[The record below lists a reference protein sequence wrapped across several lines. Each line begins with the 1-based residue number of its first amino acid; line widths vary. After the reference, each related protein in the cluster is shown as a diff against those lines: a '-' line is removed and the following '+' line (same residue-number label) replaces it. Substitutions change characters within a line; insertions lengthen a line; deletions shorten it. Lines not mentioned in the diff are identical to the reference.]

1 MSHFATWKQGGTAV
15 AALVSENYKS
25 NFSTTV
31 KLDDLRIDMRTNGAH
46 ETIVPN
52 RHTHAGYEVQV
63 ALEGEYYIDFD
74 GRKVLM
80 RAPDT
85 LCLIPPGCSHHSCYA
100 GGQTRQMSVGLRFGC
115 RQKQTPGEP
124 SGLLDLL
131 ELFPQSEPVLLTD
144 GELCQT
150 IRCFSEELSAPDV
163 GSELLLDALLRQF
176 FIQLFRALK
185 RMTGA
190 RSRDRSDHD
199 KREDRYG
206 KIEEFFHEHYARP
219 VTEED
224 LAQHLSVSKRQTS
237 RILRQLC
244 GKSFHEK
251 LEEMRMHYAL
261 QQLMHTDEPVE
272 NIALQVGYT
281 AASGFY
287 VAFKK
292 SFGITP
298 SRYRSTCRIQG
309 KRDGKR

>member
-1 MSHFATWKQGGTAV
+1 MHNLFA
-15 AALVSENYKS
+15 EDYKS

-31 KLDDLRIDMRTNGAH
+31 KLGDVRIDMRTNGPH

-52 RHTHAGYEVQV
+52 RHSHTGYEVQV
-63 ALEGEYYIDFD
+63 ALEGEYCITF
-74 GRKVLM
+74 GQQTIRM
-80 RAPDT
+80 CAPNA
-85 LCLIPPGCSHHSCYA
+85 LCIIPPGCRHSSEYA
-100 GGQTRQMSVGLRFGC
+100 GSGVRQMGIGLRFGC
-115 RQKQTPGEP
+115 RQRQSPEEATG
-124 SGLLDLL
+124 LL
-131 ELFPQSEPVLLTD
+131 ELMDMLPKTEPVFLTD

-150 IRCFSEELSAPDV
+150 IRRFSEELAAPDV

-176 FIQLFRALK
+176 YIQMFRALK
-185 RMTGA
+185 AMAGPQI
-190 RSRDRSDHD
+190 RDRSDHD

-206 KIEEFFHEHYARP
+206 KIEEFFHEHYAQP

-224 LAQHLSVSKRQTS
+224 LAKYLSVSKRQTS

-261 QQLMHTDEPVE
+261 RMLTRTDESVE
-272 NIALQVGYT
+272 DIALQVGYT

-292 SFGITP
+292 SFGMTP
-298 SRYRSTCRIQG
+298 AKYRRAHSVEKKAEG
-309 KRDGKR
+309 

>member
-1 MSHFATWKQGGTAV
+1 MPN
-15 AALVSENYKS
+15 LLSENYKS
-25 NFSTTV
+25 NFSATV

-52 RHTHAGYEVQV
+52 RHSHTGYEVQV
-63 ALEGEYYIDFD
+63 ALEGEYYVEFD
-74 GRKVLM
+74 GEKVLM

-85 LCLIPPGCSHHSCYA
+85 LCLIPPGRSHNSYYA

-131 ELFPQSEPVLLTD
+131 ELFPKDEPILFTD

-150 IRCFSEELSAPDV
+150 IRRFSEELSAPDV

-185 RMTGA
+185 AAGGPRT
-190 RSRDRSDHD
+190 RDRSDHD

-219 VTEED
+219 ITEED
-224 LAQHLSVSKRQTS
+224 LARYLSVSKRQTS

-251 LEEMRMHYAL
+251 LEEIRMHYAL
-261 QQLMHTDEPVE
+261 RRLVRTDEPVE
-272 NIALQVGYT
+272 RIALQVGYA

-287 VAFKK
+287 VAFKR
-292 SFGITP
+292 SFGMTP
-298 SRYRSTCRIQG
+298 AQYRRTCAMQ
-309 KRDGKR
+309 KRGADRE